1 MPRKKK
7 TIGPAPEQF
16 ELFGDLPIPETPK
29 KAAQPAK
36 APVAEKQSSL
46 AAVSEN
52 EAKEEVLVSEVDE
65 KWEDANE
72 RAPGEEFFAF
82 SRAVFGVDDSEV
94 HTEIRKDGGLTIS
107 VPIECLMPQA
117 PAAERRTNDEA
128 LALKQRLL
136 RIYQNG
142 ASYKTAAANL
152 GISRDRAKYWKHQF
166 LIGRLQEEIESGAP
180 VRRRYT
186 KEQKEVC
193 LARLA
198 EGATIGELEKE
209 FQIPRLTIRRWRET
223 ARARVD
229 GD

>member
-29 KAAQPAK
+29 KAARPAK
-36 APVAEKQSSL
+36 APVAEKQLSL

-52 EAKEEVLVSEVDE
+52 EAKEESLESDDDE
-65 KWEDANE
+65 NWDEADE
-72 RAPGEEFFAF
+72 RAPDESLVF
-82 SRAVFGVDDSEV
+82 SGAPFGVDDSEV
-94 HTEIRKDGGLTIS
+94 PTEIGEDGGLTIS
-107 VPIECLMPQA
+107 LPIECLMPQA

-186 KEQKEVC
+186 REQKEAC

-209 FQIPRLTIRRWRET
+209 FQIPRLTIRRWREAAK
-223 ARARVD
+223 AREG

>member
-1 MPRKKK
+1 MPRRKK
-7 TIGPAPEQF
+7 TTGPVPEQF

-29 KAAQPAK
+29 KDAPPAK

-46 AAVSEN
+46 AAVSKN
-52 EAKEEVLVSEVDE
+52 EAKEEVLESDDDE
-65 KWEDANE
+65 NWDAADE
-72 RAPGEEFFAF
+72 RAPDESLVF
-82 SRAVFGVDDSEV
+82 SGAPFGVDDAEV
-94 HTEIRKDGGLTIS
+94 PTEIGEDGGLTIS

-117 PAAERRTNDEA
+117 PVAERKTSDED

-186 KEQKEVC
+186 KEQKAVC

-223 ARARVD
+223 AKVRVD

>member
-1 MPRKKK
+1 MPRRKK
-7 TIGPAPEQF
+7 TTGPVPEQF
-16 ELFGDLPIPETPK
+16 NLFSDLPIPERPK
-29 KAAQPAK
+29 KADTLAQAS
-36 APVAEKQSSL
+36 VDEKLSSL
-46 AAVSEN
+46 ATVSQN
-52 EAKEEVLVSEVDE
+52 EAKEEALESEVDE
-65 KWEDANE
+65 KWEDADE
-72 RAPGEEFFAF
+72 RVPEGVVFEFSGAPH
-82 SRAVFGVDDSEV
+82 GVDDSEV
-94 HTEIRKDGGLTIS
+94 HTEIREDGGLTIS
-107 VPIECLMPQA
+107 MPIEYLIPQA
-117 PAAERRTNDEA
+117 PAAERKTNDED

-186 KEQKEVC
+186 KEQKEAC

-223 ARARVD
+223 AKAKVKE
-229 GD
+229 

>member
-1 MPRKKK
+1 MPRRKK
-7 TIGPAPEQF
+7 TTGSVPEQF
-16 ELFGDLPIPETPK
+16 DLFGDLPIPETPK
-29 KAAQPAK
+29 KAAPPAK

-46 AAVSEN
+46 ATVSKN
-52 EAKEEVLVSEVDE
+52 EAREEVLESDDDE
-65 KWEDANE
+65 NWDAADE
-72 RAPGEEFFAF
+72 RAPDESLVF
-82 SRAVFGVDDSEV
+82 SGAPFGVDDAEV
-94 HTEIRKDGGLTIS
+94 PTEIGEDGGLTIS

-117 PAAERRTNDEA
+117 PVAERKTSDED

-198 EGATIGELEKE
+198 EGATIGELETE

-223 ARARVD
+223 AKAKATV
-229 GD
+229 

>member
-1 MPRKKK
+1 MPRRKK
-7 TIGPAPEQF
+7 TTGSVPEQF
-16 ELFGDLPIPETPK
+16 DLFGDLLIPETPK
-29 KAAQPAK
+29 KAAPPAK

-46 AAVSEN
+46 ATVSKN
-52 EAKEEVLVSEVDE
+52 EAKEEVLESDDDE
-65 KWEDANE
+65 NWDAADE
-72 RAPGEEFFAF
+72 RAPDESLVF
-82 SRAVFGVDDSEV
+82 SGAPFGVDDSEV
-94 HTEIRKDGGLTIS
+94 PTEIGKDGGLTIS

-117 PAAERRTNDEA
+117 PASEQKINDED
-128 LALKQRLL
+128 LALKKRLL

-209 FQIPRLTIRRWRET
+209 FQIPRLTIRRWREVAKAKAT
-223 ARARVD
+223 V
-229 GD
+229 

>member
-1 MPRKKK
+1 MPRRKK
-7 TIGPAPEQF
+7 TTGPVPEQF
-16 ELFGDLPIPETPK
+16 DLFGDLPIPETPK
-29 KAAQPAK
+29 KAVAPAK
-36 APVAEKQSSL
+36 APVAERQSSL
-46 AAVSEN
+46 ASVSEN
-52 EAKEEVLVSEVDE
+52 EAKKEVLESDGGENWDE
-65 KWEDANE
+65 ADE
-72 RAPGEEFFAF
+72 RAPDESLVF
-82 SRAVFGVDDSEV
+82 SGAPLGVDDSKV
-94 HTEIRKDGGLTIS
+94 RTEIREDGGLTIS
-107 VPIECLMPQA
+107 VPIECLLRQA
-117 PAAERRTNDEA
+117 PVAERKTSDED

-223 ARARVD
+223 AKVRVD

>member
-1 MPRKKK
+1 MPRRKK
-7 TIGPAPEQF
+7 TTAPVPEQF
-16 ELFGDLPIPETPK
+16 DLFGDLPIPETPK
-29 KAAQPAK
+29 KAAPSAK
-36 APVAEKQSSL
+36 ALVAEKQSFL

-65 KWEDANE
+65 KREDANE
-72 RAPGEEFFAF
+72 RGPGEEFFTF

-94 HTEIRKDGGLTIS
+94 HTEIREDGGLTIS
-107 VPIECLMPQA
+107 IPIECLIPQA
-117 PAAERRTNDEA
+117 PAAEQKINDED
-128 LALKQRLL
+128 LALKKRLL

-186 KEQKEVC
+186 KEQKAVC

-209 FQIPRLTIRRWRET
+209 FQIPRLTIRRWREAAK
-223 ARARVD
+223 AREG

>member
-1 MPRKKK
+1 MPRRKK
-7 TIGPAPEQF
+7 TTGSVPEQF
-16 ELFGDLPIPETPK
+16 DLFGDLPIPETPK
-29 KAAQPAK
+29 KAAPPAK

-52 EAKEEVLVSEVDE
+52 EAKKEVLESDGGENWDE
-65 KWEDANE
+65 ADE
-72 RAPGEEFFAF
+72 RAPDESLVF
-82 SRAVFGVDDSEV
+82 SGAPLGGDDSKA
-94 HTEIRKDGGLTIS
+94 HTEIREDGGLTIS
-107 VPIECLMPQA
+107 VPIEWLMPQA
-117 PAAERRTNDEA
+117 PAAERKISAED

-186 KEQKEVC
+186 KEQKAVC

-209 FQIPRLTIRRWRET
+209 FQIPRLTIRRWREAAK
-223 ARARVD
+223 AREG

>member
-7 TIGPAPEQF
+7 TNGPAPEQF
-16 ELFGDLPIPETPK
+16 ELFGELPIPETPK
-29 KAAQPAK
+29 KAARPAK

-52 EAKEEVLVSEVDE
+52 EAKEESLESDDDE
-65 KWEDANE
+65 NWDEADE
-72 RAPGEEFFAF
+72 RAP
-82 SRAVFGVDDSEV
+82 FGVDDSEV
-94 HTEIRKDGGLTIS
+94 PTEIGEDGGLTIS
-107 VPIECLMPQA
+107 LPIECLMPQA

-186 KEQKEVC
+186 REQKEAC

-209 FQIPRLTIRRWRET
+209 FQIPRLTIRRWREAAK
-223 ARARVD
+223 AREG

>member
-29 KAAQPAK
+29 KAARPAK

-52 EAKEEVLVSEVDE
+52 EAKEESLESDDDE
-65 KWEDANE
+65 NWDEADE
-72 RAPGEEFFAF
+72 RAPDESLVF
-82 SRAVFGVDDSEV
+82 SGAPFGVDDSEV
-94 HTEIRKDGGLTIS
+94 PTEIGEDGGLTIS
-107 VPIECLMPQA
+107 LPIECLMPQA
-117 PAAERRTNDEA
+117 PATERRTNDEA

-186 KEQKEVC
+186 REQKEAC

-209 FQIPRLTIRRWRET
+209 FQIPRLTIRRWREAAK
-223 ARARVD
+223 AREG

>member
-29 KAAQPAK
+29 KAARPAK

-52 EAKEEVLVSEVDE
+52 EAKEESLESDDDE
-65 KWEDANE
+65 NWDEADE
-72 RAPGEEFFAF
+72 RAPDESLVF
-82 SRAVFGVDDSEV
+82 SGAPFGVDDSEV
-94 HTEIRKDGGLTIS
+94 PTEIGEDGGLTIS
-107 VPIECLMPQA
+107 LPIECLMPQA

-186 KEQKEVC
+186 REQKEAC

-209 FQIPRLTIRRWRET
+209 FQIPRLTIRRWREAAK
-223 ARARVD
+223 AREG

>member
-1 MPRKKK
+1 MPRRKK
-7 TIGPAPEQF
+7 TTAPVPEQF
-16 ELFGDLPIPETPK
+16 DLFGDLPIPETPK
-29 KAAQPAK
+29 KAAPHAK

-52 EAKEEVLVSEVDE
+52 EAKEESLESDDDKNWDE
-65 KWEDANE
+65 ADE
-72 RAPGEEFFAF
+72 RAPDESLVF
-82 SRAVFGVDDSEV
+82 SGAPFGVDDSEV
-94 HTEIRKDGGLTIS
+94 PTEIGEDGGLTIS

-117 PAAERRTNDEA
+117 PAAEQKINDDD
-128 LALKQRLL
+128 LALKKRLL

-223 ARARVD
+223 AKARVD

>member
-1 MPRKKK
+1 MPRRKK
-7 TIGPAPEQF
+7 TTAPVPEQF
-16 ELFGDLPIPETPK
+16 DLFADLPIPETPK
-29 KAAQPAK
+29 KAAPPAK

-46 AAVSEN
+46 ATVSKN
-52 EAKEEVLVSEVDE
+52 EAKEEVLESDDD
-65 KWEDANE
+65 KNWDE
-72 RAPGEEFFAF
+72 RAPDESLVF
-82 SRAVFGVDDSEV
+82 SGAPFGVDDSEV
-94 HTEIRKDGGLTIS
+94 PTEIGEDGGLTIS
-107 VPIECLMPQA
+107 VPIECLTPQA
-117 PAAERRTNDEA
+117 PGAERRTNDED

-186 KEQKEVC
+186 REQKEAC

-223 ARARVD
+223 AKARVD

>member
-1 MPRKKK
+1 MPRRKK
-7 TIGPAPEQF
+7 TTGPVPEQF
-16 ELFGDLPIPETPK
+16 ELFGDLLIPETPN
-29 KAAQPAK
+29 KAVAPAK
-36 APVAEKQSSL
+36 APVAERQSSL
-46 AAVSEN
+46 ASVSEN
-52 EAKEEVLVSEVDE
+52 EAKGEGLEPVDDE
-65 KWEDANE
+65 NWGKTDE
-72 RAPGEEFFAF
+72 RAPGAEDFEFSGAP
-82 SRAVFGVDDSEV
+82 FGVDDSEV
-94 HTEIRKDGGLTIS
+94 HTEIREDGGLTIS
-107 VPIECLMPQA
+107 VPIEWLMPQA
-117 PAAERRTNDEA
+117 PAAERKTSAED

-223 ARARVD
+223 AKVKAKE
-229 GD
+229 

>member
-29 KAAQPAK
+29 KAARPAK

-52 EAKEEVLVSEVDE
+52 EAKEESLESDDDE
-65 KWEDANE
+65 NWDEADE
-72 RAPGEEFFAF
+72 RAPDESLVF
-82 SRAVFGVDDSEV
+82 SGAPFGVDDSEV
-94 HTEIRKDGGLTIS
+94 PTEIGEDGGLTIS
-107 VPIECLMPQA
+107 LPIECLMPQA

-186 KEQKEVC
+186 REQKEAC

-209 FQIPRLTIRRWRET
+209 FKIPRLTIRRWRE
-223 ARARVD
+223 AAKVREG

>member
-1 MPRKKK
+1 MPRRKK
-7 TIGPAPEQF
+7 TTGSVPEQF
-16 ELFGDLPIPETPK
+16 DLFGDLPIPETPN
-29 KAAQPAK
+29 KAVAPAK
-36 APVAEKQSSL
+36 APVAERQSSL
-46 AAVSEN
+46 ASVSEN
-52 EAKEEVLVSEVDE
+52 EAKKEVLESDGGENWDE
-65 KWEDANE
+65 ADE
-72 RAPGEEFFAF
+72 RAPDESLVF
-82 SRAVFGVDDSEV
+82 SGAPFGVDDSEV
-94 HTEIRKDGGLTIS
+94 STEIREDGGLTIS
-107 VPIECLMPQA
+107 VPIECLLPQA
-117 PAAERRTNDEA
+117 PVAERKTSDED

-186 KEQKEVC
+186 KEQKAVC

-209 FQIPRLTIRRWRET
+209 FQIPRLTIRRWREAAK
-223 ARARVD
+223 AREG

>member
-1 MPRKKK
+1 MPRRKK
-7 TIGPAPEQF
+7 TTGPVPEQF
-16 ELFGDLPIPETPK
+16 DLFGDLPIPETPK
-29 KAAQPAK
+29 KAATSAK
-36 APVAEKQSSL
+36 APVAEKQLTL
-46 AAVSEN
+46 APVSEN
-52 EAKEEVLVSEVDE
+52 EAKEELLEEGFESDE
-65 KWEDANE
+65 GDAFE
-72 RAPGEEFFAF
+72 RAPGEEFYAFA
-82 SRAVFGVDDSEV
+82 RAAFGEDDSEV
-94 HTEIRKDGGLTIS
+94 HTEIQEDGGLTIS
-107 VPIECLMPQA
+107 VPIKCVMPQV
-117 PAAERRTNDEA
+117 PAVERKINDED
-128 LALKQRLL
+128 LALKKRLL

-166 LIGRLQEEIESGAP
+166 IIGRLQEEIESGAP

-223 ARARVD
+223 AKAKATV
-229 GD
+229 

>member
-1 MPRKKK
+1 MPRRKK
-7 TIGPAPEQF
+7 TTAPVPEQF
-16 ELFGDLPIPETPK
+16 DLFGDLPIPETPK
-29 KAAQPAK
+29 KAAAPAK
-36 APVAEKQSSL
+36 APVAKKQPSL
-46 AAVSEN
+46 ALVSEN
-52 EAKEEVLVSEVDE
+52 EAKEKSLESDDGENRDEADKWSPDESLVFSG
-65 KWEDANE
+65 
-72 RAPGEEFFAF
+72 APL
-82 SRAVFGVDDSEV
+82 GVDDSEV
-94 HTEIRKDGGLTIS
+94 HTEIREDGGLTIS
-107 VPIECLMPQA
+107 VPIEWLMPQA
-117 PAAERRTNDEA
+117 PAAERKTSDED

-186 KEQKEVC
+186 KEQKAVC

-209 FQIPRLTIRRWRET
+209 FQIPRLTIRRWREAAK
-223 ARARVD
+223 AREG